1 MHAHGARPQARVR
14 TCFAQKKIF
23 DVSSDLLGPGKVLFQ
38 WSPKGNYLAA
48 AGSRV
53 RLDDKHA
60 L

>member
-1 MHAHGARPQARVR
+1 MHAHGARSVAGVGA
-14 TCFAQKKIF
+14 CFAQKKIF

-53 RLDDKHA
+53 RMGDKHT